1 MRDDPANPITYEFA
15 MEEKGRV
22 DNAAEAARKEEERLA
37 QEAKAAAQM
46 EALRQQMEAE
56 KAE

>member
-1 MRDDPANPITYEFA
+1 LRDDPANPITYEFA

>member
-1 MRDDPANPITYEFA
+1 